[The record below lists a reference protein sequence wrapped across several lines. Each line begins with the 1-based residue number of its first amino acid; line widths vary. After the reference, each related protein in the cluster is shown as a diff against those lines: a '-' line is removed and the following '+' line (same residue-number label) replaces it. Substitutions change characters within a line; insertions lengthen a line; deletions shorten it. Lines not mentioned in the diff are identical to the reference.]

1 MYEIGRH
8 YLRGQSV
15 RRLGKMSNRQQ
26 AELSDTDCRA
36 AAVAHSSFVG
46 GIENLLGSRAK
57 IEMKRQG
64 ESR

>member
-26 AELSDTDCRA
+26 AELSDTDCGA
-36 AAVAHSSFVG
+36 DAVAHGSFGWRHGKPVRKQ
-46 GIENLLGSRAK
+46 N
-57 IEMKRQG
+57 
-64 ESR
+64 